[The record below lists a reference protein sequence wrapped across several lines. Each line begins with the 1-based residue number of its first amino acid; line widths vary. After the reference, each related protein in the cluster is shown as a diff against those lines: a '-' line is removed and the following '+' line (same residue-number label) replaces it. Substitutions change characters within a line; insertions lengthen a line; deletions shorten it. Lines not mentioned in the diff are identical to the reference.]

1 MLTRN
6 VLMTPYQRFEEA
18 IKVIL
23 KHEGGYTNDK
33 DDPGGA
39 TDYGISL
46 RFLKDHGIDLNGD
59 GKVNEMDIK
68 SLTKEKA
75 IKIYKQYWWDK
86 YHYEAINSIYYA
98 TKVFDMAVNMGGKQ
112 AHILVQRAV
121 NHCGYALI
129 VDGILGGKSLGAI
142 NEIYLHGRGDDL
154 RIETQ
159 EEQEY
164 FYRNLV
170 TQKPKFKKY
179 LKGWLRR
186 ASW

>member
-1 MLTRN
+1 
-6 VLMTPYQRFEEA
+6 MTPQQRFDSA
-18 IKVIL
+18 VVVVL

-59 GKVNEMDIK
+59 GEVNEMDIK
-68 SLTKEKA
+68 ALDIDKA
-75 IKIYKQYWWDK
+75 IAIYKQYWWDK
-86 YHYEAINSIYYA
+86 YHYEAINSLYYA
-98 TKVFDMAVNMGGKQ
+98 TKVFDMAVNMGGSQ
-112 AHILVQRAV
+112 AHKLVQRAC
-121 NHCGYALI
+121 NQCGHNLV

-142 NEIYLHGRGDDL
+142 NEIYLHNRGEDL
-154 RIETQ
+154 EYETRDEQ
-159 EEQEY
+159 KWFYEHLAEE
-164 FYRNLV
+164 
-170 TQKPKFKKY
+170 KPKFKKY